1 MDDNKNNDL
10 FDEMPFER
18 LINNIV
24 RNGVKYFLLKSEEIV
39 LSRDGYYLLAI
50 QSSDKDLSQD
60 DIVNMFF
67 QSKATVAKALKKLE
81 DEGYITRE
89 VNKNNRRKYILK
101 LTEKGEEIA
110 PKLRSELNHWAE
122 AVGIDELSD
131 ETMAKIRD
139 VARKSYELVNI

>member
-1 MDDNKNNDL
+1 MDNSDL

-18 LINNIV
+18 VINNIV

-50 QSSDKDLSQD
+50 QSSEKDLSQD

-67 QSKATVAKALKKLE
+67 QNKATVAKALKKLE
-81 DEGYITRE
+81 ETGYITRE

-101 LTEKGEEIA
+101 LTKKGEETV
-110 PKLRSELNHWAE
+110 PKLRKELNYWVDS
-122 AVGIDELSD
+122 VGINDLSD
-131 ETMAKIRD
+131 ETMVKLRD
-139 VARKSYELVNI
+139 VARKSYKLVND